1 MIGVYDYTVLATYL
15 SLAFG
20 VSGIL
25 AAMNGSP
32 YSALLCLMVSGL
44 LDAFDGRIART
55 KKNRTEQEK
64 RFGIQIDSLNDV
76 VCFGVLP
83 GVIGASL
90 GGGEWW
96 LRASVLFYVLA
107 ALIRLA
113 YFNVTEEERQSAT
126 NEHRHYYLGVPV
138 TAASFVMPLFWAL
151 PLRLGSAPAVIYA
164 VGLTLLAFL
173 FIAPLRIPK
182 PGLKGILC
190 MILLGA
196 AELYLMFYG
205 AMPLGPHARPL
216 LRKSSVWHF
225 AIRSFFY
232 SFIGS
237 PLTCRSA
244 RPAAPRA
251 FRARSDRCPRR
262 PCAQADA
269 RPCWSSR
276 TRCRTTR

>member
-96 LRASVLFYVLA
+96 LRASVLFYILA

-126 NEHRHYYLGVPV
+126 N
-138 TAASFVMPLFWAL
+138 
-151 PLRLGSAPAVIYA
+151 
-164 VGLTLLAFL
+164 
-173 FIAPLRIPK
+173 
-182 PGLKGILC
+182 
-190 MILLGA
+190 GA
-196 AELYLMFYG
+196 AGITTL
-205 AMPLGPHARPL
+205 ASPSPPPPL
-216 LRKSSVWHF
+216 S
-225 AIRSFFY
+225 
-232 SFIGS
+232 
-237 PLTCRSA
+237 CRFSGRCRCASA
-244 RPAAPRA
+244 L
-251 FRARSDRCPRR
+251 RR
-262 PCAQADA
+262 PRSMPSAS
-269 RPCWSSR
+269 PSSPSFSSR
-276 TRCRTTR
+276 RCASQSRASRASSA

>member
-76 VCFGVLP
+76 ICFGVLP
-83 GVIGASL
+83 ALIGAAL
-90 GGGEWW
+90 GSGEWW
-96 LRASVLFYVLA
+96 LRGCILFYILA

-138 TAASFVMPLFWAL
+138 TAASFLMPFFWLLPGRLAL
-151 PLRLGSAPAVIYA
+151 NETVVYA
-164 VGLTLLAFL
+164 VGLALLGMLFL
-173 FIAPLRIPK
+173 TPLRIPK
-182 PGLKGILC
+182 PDLKGILC

-196 AELYLMFYG
+196 AELYLMLYG
-205 AMPLGPHARPL
+205 VMPL
-216 LRKSSVWHF
+216 
-225 AIRSFFY
+225 
-232 SFIGS
+232 
-237 PLTCRSA
+237 
-244 RPAAPRA
+244 
-251 FRARSDRCPRR
+251 
-262 PCAQADA
+262 
-269 RPCWSSR
+269 
-276 TRCRTTR
+276 

>member
-1 MIGVYDYTVLATYL
+1 MLGVYDYTVLATYL

-96 LRASVLFYVLA
+96 LRASVLFYILA

-113 YFNVTEEERQSAT
+113 YFNVTEEQRQKETEEVRKNYTGLPITASA
-126 NEHRHYYLGVPV
+126 LI
-138 TAASFVMPLFWAL
+138 FPLFYSIVSVYCLCTEEITRFGRLFMQGNFRAL
-151 PLRLGSAPAVIYA
+151 LCVLMALTGILYITPFKMRKPRSKELWLILA
-164 VGLTLLAFL
+164 VGLLVAAVLLL
-173 FIAPLRIPK
+173 THLRR
-182 PGLKGILC
+182 
-190 MILLGA
+190 LGV
-196 AELYLMFYG
+196 F
-205 AMPLGPHARPL
+205 
-216 LRKSSVWHF
+216 
-225 AIRSFFY
+225 
-232 SFIGS
+232 
-237 PLTCRSA
+237 
-244 RPAAPRA
+244 
-251 FRARSDRCPRR
+251 
-262 PCAQADA
+262 
-269 RPCWSSR
+269 
-276 TRCRTTR
+276 

>member
-96 LRASVLFYVLA
+96 LRASVLFYILA

-151 PLRLGSAPAVIYA
+151 PLRLGSAPTVIYA

-173 FIAPLRIPK
+173 FITRPQAGPQGHPLHDPSRRRRAVPDVLRRHAPLT
-182 PGLKGILC
+182 C
-190 MILLGA
+190 
-196 AELYLMFYG
+196 
-205 AMPLGPHARPL
+205 ARPL
-216 LRKSSVWHF
+216 LRKSSVWLSPYG
-225 AIRSFFY
+225 AFFF
-232 SFIGS
+232 S
-237 PLTCRSA
+237 RSA
-244 RPAAPRA
+244 AYLPLGASCGTSRFSGTIRPLSTATM
-251 FRARSDRCPRR
+251 C
-262 PCAQADA
+262 
-269 RPCWSSR
+269 SSR
-276 TRCRTTR
+276 RTTMLE

>member
-96 LRASVLFYVLA
+96 LRASVLFYILA

-113 YFNVTEEERQSAT
+113 YFNVTEEERQKNTDERRTS
-126 NEHRHYYLGVPV
+126 YIGLPV
-138 TAASFVMPLFWAL
+138 TSASLIFPLVYALTYTLARVLPDHVILYFYALVMLVVAVCFVAPFSVRKPHGKALIFLSFVGVAEIAYLICVIRF
-151 PLRLGSAPAVIYA
+151 LR
-164 VGLTLLAFL
+164 
-173 FIAPLRIPK
+173 
-182 PGLKGILC
+182 
-190 MILLGA
+190 
-196 AELYLMFYG
+196 
-205 AMPLGPHARPL
+205 
-216 LRKSSVWHF
+216 
-225 AIRSFFY
+225 
-232 SFIGS
+232 
-237 PLTCRSA
+237 
-244 RPAAPRA
+244 
-251 FRARSDRCPRR
+251 
-262 PCAQADA
+262 
-269 RPCWSSR
+269 
-276 TRCRTTR
+276 

>member
-25 AAMNGSP
+25 ASMNGNP

-83 GVIGASL
+83 GVIGAVS
-90 GGGEWW
+90 GSGEWW
-96 LRASVLFYVLA
+96 LRGSVLFYILA

-126 NEHRHYYLGVPV
+126 NEHRRCYLGLPV
-138 TAASFVMPLFWAL
+138 TSAAFLLPLFCIL
-151 PLRLGSAPAVIYA
+151 SLRLHLSAATIYA
-164 VGLTLLAFL
+164 AGLTLLGFL
-173 FIAPLRIPK
+173 FITPLRIPK
-182 PGLKGILC
+182 PGLK
-190 MILLGA
+190 MILLLALLGV
-196 AELYLMFYG
+196 AEIYLIFIYN
-205 AMPLGPHARPL
+205 PILIARP
-216 LRKSSVWHF
+216 
-225 AIRSFFY
+225 
-232 SFIGS
+232 
-237 PLTCRSA
+237 
-244 RPAAPRA
+244 
-251 FRARSDRCPRR
+251 
-262 PCAQADA
+262 
-269 RPCWSSR
+269 
-276 TRCRTTR
+276 

>member
-96 LRASVLFYVLA
+96 LRASVLFYILA

-151 PLRLGSAPAVIYA
+151 PLRLGSAPTVIYA

-173 FIAPLRIPK
+173 FITPLRVPK

-196 AELYLMFYG
+196 AELYMMFYG
-205 AMPLGPHARPL
+205 VMPLCPRARPL
-216 LRKSSVWHF
+216 LRKSSVWQN

-232 SFIGS
+232 SFIGA

-251 FRARSDRCPRR
+251 FRARSDRCPRQ
-262 PCAQADA
+262 PCARADA